1 MHIPPPVYMVLA
13 MILIVL
19 GKPLFPALSFAFA
32 EQQLLGVAL
41 ALIGAA
47 IAVVSVQRFRKIGT
61 TIQPNKL
68 DEAKHLVSDGIY
80 NYSRNPMY
88 LGMAILI
95 ASAGFFYGSLLSVPA
110 LIIFVLVIDRFQ
122 IDPEEVALEKL
133 FGQEYLDFKARTRR
147 WI

>member
-13 MILIVL
+13 IMSIFY
-19 GKPLFPALSFAFA
+19 GQSFFPLLSFGLV
-32 EQQLLGVAL
+32 EQK
-41 ALIGAA
+41 LIG
-47 IAVVSVQRFRKIGT
+47 IFLGIVGVVISIVSVQRFRQFGT
-61 TIQPNKL
+61 TIQPHKL

-95 ASAGFFYGSLLSVPA
+95 VSAGIYVGSFLFLPA
-110 LIIFVLVIDRFQ
+110 LVAFVLIINKFQ
-122 IDPEEVALEKL
+122 IAPEEAALERL
-133 FGQEYLDFKARTRR
+133 FGQEYLDFKMRTRR

>member
-1 MHIPPPVYMVLA
+1 MHVPPPVYMVLA
-13 MILIVL
+13 MILIVF
-19 GKPLFPALSFAFA
+19 GKPLFPVLSFAFA

-41 ALIGAA
+41 AIVGAA
-47 IAVVSVQRFRKIGT
+47 IAIVSVQRFRQIGT

-68 DEAKHLVSDGIY
+68 DEAKHLVTDGLY

-95 ASAGFFYGSLLSVPA
+95 TSAGFFYGSFLFVSAVA
-110 LIIFVLVIDRFQ
+110 LFVLAIDRFQ
-122 IDPEEVALEKL
+122 IEPEEEALEKL
-133 FGQEYLDFKARTRR
+133 FGQEYLDFKGRTRR